1 MEAIEIKFTKNKSR
15 FKSLHYEDQVRL
27 MKEYLKHGS
36 LPFECMNHSQK
47 MDFKWMASCYKYIP
61 KGDKLMKN
69 VITKKKKVFD
79 NEHEYLQYLTDKTHS
94 KAECHLK
101 TQMIS
106 WLFTQI

>member
-1 MEAIEIKFTKNKSR
+1 MEAIEIQFTKNKSR
-15 FKSLHYEDQVRL
+15 FKSLHYEDQVR

-47 MDFKWMASCYKYIP
+47 MDFKQMASQYKYIP

-69 VITKKKKVFD
+69 VITKKKKGFD
-79 NEHEYLQYLTDKTHS
+79 NGHEYLQYLTDKNHS
-94 KAECHLK
+94 KAECCLK

-106 WLFTQI
+106 QLFIQI

>member
-1 MEAIEIKFTKNKSR
+1 MDAIEIQFTKNKSR

-47 MDFKWMASCYKYIP
+47 MDFKCMASWYKYIHN
-61 KGDKLMKN
+61 GDKLMKN
-69 VITKKKKVFD
+69 VITKKKKGFD
-79 NEHEYLQYLTDKTHS
+79 NECEYIQYLSDKNHS
-94 KAECHLK
+94 RAECHLK

-106 WLFTQI
+106 WLFIWI

>member
-1 MEAIEIKFTKNKSR
+1 MEAIEIQFTKNKSR

-47 MDFKWMASCYKYIP
+47 MYFKQMASCYKYIP

-69 VITKKKKVFD
+69 VITKKKKGFD
-79 NEHEYLQYLTDKTHS
+79 KEHEYLQYLTYKNQS

-101 TQMIS
+101 T
-106 WLFTQI
+106 